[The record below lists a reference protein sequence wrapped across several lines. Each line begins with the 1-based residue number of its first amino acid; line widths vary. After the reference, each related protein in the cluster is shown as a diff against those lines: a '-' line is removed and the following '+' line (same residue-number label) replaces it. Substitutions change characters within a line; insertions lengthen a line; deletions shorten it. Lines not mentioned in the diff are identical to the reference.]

1 MNNLATLPT
10 LVFVYIFRNRL
21 AFRSRIRKLSE
32 FFLFAPTS
40 LSEMSQKII
49 EDVMTHLRRVGSV
62 DSRVLDL
69 LEDMWKLKL
78 RKLIQAA
85 EVGLNN

>member
-1 MNNLATLPT
+1 
-10 LVFVYIFRNRL
+10 
-21 AFRSRIRKLSE
+21 
-32 FFLFAPTS
+32 
-40 LSEMSQKII
+40 MSQKII

-78 RKLIQAA
+78 RKLIHAA
-85 EVGLNN
+85 EVGLNI